1 MHIILGY
8 NKFTLLTKLMTFIP
22 FHVEKKE
29 YQISMV
35 GKIDTEQK
43 ERDRSEVRE
52 IRKIEIERKKRERY
66 STRRR
71 KYNKTTKSISQI
83 N

>member
-52 IRKIEIERKKRERY
+52 IRKIEIERKKKGKIQHKE
-66 STRRR
+66 
-71 KYNKTTKSISQI
+71 KKI
-83 N
+83 

>member
-1 MHIILGY
+1 
-8 NKFTLLTKLMTFIP
+8 MTFIP

-43 ERDRSEVRE
+43 GRDGSEVRE
-52 IRKIEIERKKRERY
+52 IRKIEIERKKKGKIQHKE
-66 STRRR
+66 
-71 KYNKTTKSISQI
+71 KKI
-83 N
+83 